1 MRIYQKFIKKT
12 GAIISNLLIVPVKI
26 YQLVISPILPPS
38 CRYYPSCSQYAI
50 QALQMHGP
58 VKGMYLS
65 TKRILSCNPF
75 SKGGYD
81 PVPEK
86 FSFLNR

>member
-1 MRIYQKFIKKT
+1 MRIYQKFIQKT
-12 GAIISNLLIVPVKI
+12 GRLLSNLLIIPVKI
-26 YQLVISPILPPS
+26 YQLIISPLLPPS
-38 CRYYPSCSQYAI
+38 CRYYPSCSQYTI
-50 QALQMHGP
+50 QALQKHGP

-65 TKRILSCNPF
+65 IKRILSCNPF

-81 PVPEK
+81 PVPEN